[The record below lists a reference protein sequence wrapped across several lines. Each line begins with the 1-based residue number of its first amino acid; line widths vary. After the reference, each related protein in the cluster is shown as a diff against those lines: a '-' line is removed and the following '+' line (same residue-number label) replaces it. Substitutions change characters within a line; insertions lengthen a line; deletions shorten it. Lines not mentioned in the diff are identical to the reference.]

1 MHLSGVIG
9 IFVPKITEPMHM
21 RKREPY
27 AAPQTKVTDYSPER
41 MFCASFNTGTL
52 PGFDFEEE
60 ND

>member
-1 MHLSGVIG
+1 
-9 IFVPKITEPMHM
+9 MHM